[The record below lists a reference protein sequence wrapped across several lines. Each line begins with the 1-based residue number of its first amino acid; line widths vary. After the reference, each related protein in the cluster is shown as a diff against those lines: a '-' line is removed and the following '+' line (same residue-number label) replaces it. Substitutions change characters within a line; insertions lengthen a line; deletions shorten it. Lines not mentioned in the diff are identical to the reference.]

1 MQKPYVKPE
10 LKKVGLLRDVT
21 KSVYSCDLKV
31 D

>member
-21 KSVYSCDLKV
+21 KNVYSCDLSS
-31 D
+31 